1 MHNQEAEYIQMQIN
15 ATQKVA
21 SVNSRKHSQ
30 KTYAKREDRQS
41 LV

>member
-1 MHNQEAEYIQMQIN
+1 MQTN
-15 ATQKVA
+15 GTQNVA
-21 SVNSRKHSQ
+21 LIHSRKHTQ

>member
-1 MHNQEAEYIQMQIN
+1 MQTN
-15 ATQKVA
+15 LTQKVA
-21 SVNSRKHSQ
+21 TVNCRNTFR

>member
-1 MHNQEAEYIQMQIN
+1 MQPN
-15 ATQKVA
+15 NTQKVA
-21 SVNSRKHSQ
+21 LINCKTHS